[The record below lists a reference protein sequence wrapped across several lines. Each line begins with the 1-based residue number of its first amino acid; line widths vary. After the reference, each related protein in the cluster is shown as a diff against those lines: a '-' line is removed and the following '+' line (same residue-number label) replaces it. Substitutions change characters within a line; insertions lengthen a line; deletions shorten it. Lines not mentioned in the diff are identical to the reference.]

1 MKKVGILT
9 LGCRVN
15 QYESDAIAERLEKKG
30 YEITSFNNDCDLYLI
45 NTCSVTAESD
55 SKSRKMI

>member
-1 MKKVGILT
+1 MKACIYT

-15 QYESDAIAERLEKKG
+15 QYESDAIMQELKKSG
-30 YEITSFNNDCDLYLI
+30 AIIVPFTEVCDICII

-55 SKSRKMI
+55 SLTLL